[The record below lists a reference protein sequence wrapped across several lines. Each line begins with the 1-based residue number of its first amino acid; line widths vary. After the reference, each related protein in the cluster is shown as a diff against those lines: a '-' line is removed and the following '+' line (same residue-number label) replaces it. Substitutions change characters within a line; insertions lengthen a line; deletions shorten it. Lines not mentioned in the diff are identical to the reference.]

1 MQIYYEDEQGSLFA
15 PDCSAGK
22 TCREPF
28 PAGSRKAKIFASSLK
43 RRLESAFPAY
53 MFLDLSSDAS
63 NLLGGYEWEIRS
75 PWDGGCWM
83 LNTGESPSAAAESS
97 LSQILQDSVPPKY
110 YLSRNACRGIL
121 RRAAKRGKALPEKL
135 KQALEI
141 QAGQAAGAE
150 TRIIGQPVLFAGFSA
165 GAGASA
171 GGIGYSE
178 KAAPTLKASAS
189 GNSMPTVL
197 CLCDQGGKAI
207 TCAENLSGTLRAQE
221 HGHQPLVYEN
231 HGIDGRYTGPHE
243 VAPTMSARYG
253 TGGNNVPL
261 VEQTHA
267 ICISG
272 NTADCHTVFSRQRVD
287 VFRNDD
293 VVSTQSARQHKDA
306 TDLILEPSGTGGNIY
321 TKLIRR
327 LTPLECERLQGFPD
341 DWTELPGAS
350 DAARY
355 KALGNSVAIP
365 CVSFLMKGMAEVLR
379 DMYK

>member
-121 RRAAKRGKALPEKL
+121 RRAAKRGKALPGKL

-141 QAGQAAGAE
+141 QAGQATEAE
-150 TRIIGQPVLFAGFSA
+150 PRSIG
-165 GAGASA
+165 
-171 GGIGYSE
+171 
-178 KAAPTLKASAS
+178 
-189 GNSMPTVL
+189 
-197 CLCDQGGKAI
+197 
-207 TCAENLSGTLRAQE
+207 
-221 HGHQPLVYEN
+221 
-231 HGIDGRYTGPHE
+231 
-243 VAPTMSARYG
+243 
-253 TGGNNVPL
+253 
-261 VEQTHA
+261 
-267 ICISG
+267 
-272 NTADCHTVFSRQRVD
+272 
-287 VFRNDD
+287 
-293 VVSTQSARQHKDA
+293 
-306 TDLILEPSGTGGNIY
+306 
-321 TKLIRR
+321 
-327 LTPLECERLQGFPD
+327 
-341 DWTELPGAS
+341 
-350 DAARY
+350 
-355 KALGNSVAIP
+355 
-365 CVSFLMKGMAEVLR
+365 
-379 DMYK
+379 

>member
-171 GGIGYSE
+171 SGRADRHGG
-178 KAAPTLKASAS
+178 
-189 GNSMPTVL
+189 
-197 CLCDQGGKAI
+197 
-207 TCAENLSGTLRAQE
+207 
-221 HGHQPLVYEN
+221 
-231 HGIDGRYTGPHE
+231 GP
-243 VAPTMSARYG
+243 
-253 TGGNNVPL
+253 
-261 VEQTHA
+261 
-267 ICISG
+267 
-272 NTADCHTVFSRQRVD
+272 D
-287 VFRNDD
+287 
-293 VVSTQSARQHKDA
+293 
-306 TDLILEPSGTGGNIY
+306 
-321 TKLIRR
+321 
-327 LTPLECERLQGFPD
+327 
-341 DWTELPGAS
+341 
-350 DAARY
+350 
-355 KALGNSVAIP
+355 
-365 CVSFLMKGMAEVLR
+365 
-379 DMYK
+379 